1 MLPDIKVCHEKGYVL
16 VQVPEDYSPETDESY
31 KLIRRIKYG
40 NEEKVLLDS
49 FLLAAGGE
57 AGIVYYDYLCL
68 PGEIYEYAFQLIDS
82 SEIAWKS
89 AQPLEESIIL
99 SDSEHTLYIKY
110 NPKMSS
116 FKSTILEQK
125 IDTIGSKYPF
135 FFRNGNVNY
144 KEMPIA
150 GLISYQ
156 ADEFGAFDERFA
168 AAAINDF
175 GSRPSVLKDRP
186 DDYYLERIYK
196 REVEKWLTNGQPKLL
211 RTLTEGAFIVRLMN
225 VSLSPEDRLG
235 RRIHSFQATAY
246 EIAEANEANLEKYN
260 LMEDKI

>member
-1 MLPDIKVCHEKGYVL
+1 MGPEIQFIKVQPKSGRITIKFRSNTLIEGITYNLLKRNQHGGDFTEARILTSFTLDDTGGYH
-16 VQVPEDYSPETDESY
+16 
-31 KLIRRIKYG
+31 
-40 NEEKVLLDS
+40 
-49 FLLAAGGE
+49 
-57 AGIVYYDYLCL
+57 DYLCL
-68 PGEIYEYAFQLIDS
+68 PGEMYEYGLQKEGTTDPIEWVS
-82 SEIAWKS
+82 IK
-89 AQPLEESIIL
+89 QPLEESIIL
-99 SDSEHTLYIKY
+99 SDSERTLYIKY

-168 AAAINDF
+168 AATLNALEN
-175 GSRPSVLKDRP
+175 RP
-186 DDYYLERIYK
+186 DDYYLERIFK
-196 REVEKWLTNGQPKLL
+196 REVEEWLTNGKPKLL

-225 VSLSPEDRLG
+225 VSFSPEDRLG

-246 EIAEANEANLEKYN
+246 EIAEANEVNLNEYSLKR
-260 LMEDKI
+260 I